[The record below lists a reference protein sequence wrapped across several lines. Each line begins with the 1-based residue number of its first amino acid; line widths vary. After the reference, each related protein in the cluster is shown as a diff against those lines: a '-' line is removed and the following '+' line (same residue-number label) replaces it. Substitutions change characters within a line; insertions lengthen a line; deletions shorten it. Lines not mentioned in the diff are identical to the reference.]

1 MKPISETT
9 VLNDHALEISRL
21 TKAFSNESRVRIIRC
36 LARGT
41 WRVQEI
47 AEETGLTY
55 GVVSQQIV
63 TLRRLGYIEEYREGV
78 HVRHGL
84 VGRHIRLM
92 LDAFVYI
99 FDEAAE

>member
-1 MKPISETT
+1 MSEA
-9 VLNDHALEISRL
+9 VILNDHAVEIARL
-21 TKAFSNESRVRIIRC
+21 AKPFSNDSRVRIIRC

-47 AEETGLTY
+47 AAATGLTY

-63 TLRRLGYIEEYREGV
+63 TLRRLGYIAEYREGL

-84 VGRHIRLM
+84 VGHHIRQM
-92 LDAFVYI
+92 LDAFGYI
-99 FDEAAE
+99 FEEADA

>member
-1 MKPISETT
+1 MSEAV
-9 VLNDHALEISRL
+9 VLNDHAVEIARL
-21 TKAFSNESRVRIIRC
+21 AKAFSNESRVRIIRC

-47 AEETGLTY
+47 AAATGLTY

-63 TLRRLGYIEEYREGV
+63 TLRRLGYIVEYREGL

-84 VGRHIRLM
+84 VGRHLRLM
-92 LDAFVYI
+92 LDAFGYI
-99 FDEAAE
+99 FREAAE